1 MSFVIFALLLNYF
14 LCREYHA
21 IGKNKNVEFNLDI
34 NSEYFASLEYADSFE
49 PDDKIEDNNFY
60 FLKINKF
67 LKVNCIIYDKNIEPD
82 ETLLNSTNS
91 TEYCQSDIELK
102 DNKKLIGFPKILNN
116 DTKLYFI
123 FFIDN
128 NENYDNENK
137 TYEIN
142 RISFPKLLDINDYAF
157 ELKEN
162 ETFIYLMSGQSN
174 KYNML
179 STFSKFNISIYAY
192 SNKSFVDVGYIGENK
207 LIYQFDNTI
216 ELDNGYLFVIIDNY
230 INKKELV
237 KFSYFEYVK
246 LYSFQLYEECH
257 TISMSN
263 TVISL
268 LEIYNPE
275 NKIIKF
281 NYDEYGENILL
292 RVLDDNYEKFE
303 SMENLLDYS
312 YYKYIPVGYYYTPKN
327 YSVFL
332 FYKGNSLNNLIFEP
346 IDINEN
352 STEIQMEDFYYF
364 KLYKNNEL
372 SFDLK
377 PQDIKIILKLI
388 GDNLGSISINNEE
401 TYSFTKQNQIL
412 EIDKGDKDIFNITS
426 LDSDLILAIKSKIPE
441 ENIHYAKVGEDY
453 HITINQNKTF
463 IIFNIDY
470 DNYDYIQF
478 EFNNRRPFYKYKI
491 STDFGFFNQNEIEKN
506 EYVKEYE
513 VYHDLQYYNNDKNK
527 YLDLSKNLSKIYYI
541 SDLSENSD
549 VIIKS
554 KYFKELIYHPNNFTK
569 NMYDNLLNYENKK
582 IRLFFLTDKKTKFE
596 FYCGGSYH
604 GIDKDNSFVYYFYPE
619 TDLYCYTIM
628 SFYGY
633 VIGEQYDNDDEI
645 YSFEE
650 ENCINTTEIKPI
662 NDTYF
667 KLSFDYNFTNASHIN
682 YTLILS
688 DIKNK
693 ELFNTKINIFENFY
707 LSNKY
712 DNNKEFKFYKFA
724 LEKNLILNSTN
735 ICTIDLPIY
744 EEFKN
749 KEIVYDLIAETSP
762 SKMINIY
769 DVKNYKFSGGGG
781 PEPENKNYLKIII
794 PIIIL
799 LLIIIIVV
807 IIIILKYKKKREKSL
822 SEMMIDNSLEDGI
835 NISMKEI

>member
-1 MSFVIFALLLNYF
+1 
-14 LCREYHA
+14 
-21 IGKNKNVEFNLDI
+21 
-34 NSEYFASLEYADSFE
+34 
-49 PDDKIEDNNFY
+49 
-60 FLKINKF
+60 
-67 LKVNCIIYDKNIEPD
+67 
-82 ETLLNSTNS
+82 
-91 TEYCQSDIELK
+91 
-102 DNKKLIGFPKILNN
+102 
-116 DTKLYFI
+116 
-123 FFIDN
+123 
-128 NENYDNENK
+128 
-137 TYEIN
+137 
-142 RISFPKLLDINDYAF
+142 
-157 ELKEN
+157 
-162 ETFIYLMSGQSN
+162 
-174 KYNML
+174 
-179 STFSKFNISIYAY
+179 
-192 SNKSFVDVGYIGENK
+192 
-207 LIYQFDNTI
+207 
-216 ELDNGYLFVIIDNY
+216 
-230 INKKELV
+230 
-237 KFSYFEYVK
+237 
-246 LYSFQLYEECH
+246 
-257 TISMSN
+257 
-263 TVISL
+263 
-268 LEIYNPE
+268 
-275 NKIIKF
+275 
-281 NYDEYGENILL
+281 
-292 RVLDDNYEKFE
+292 
-303 SMENLLDYS
+303 
-312 YYKYIPVGYYYTPKN
+312 
-327 YSVFL
+327 
-332 FYKGNSLNNLIFEP
+332 
-346 IDINEN
+346 
-352 STEIQMEDFYYF
+352 
-364 KLYKNNEL
+364 
-372 SFDLK
+372 
-377 PQDIKIILKLI
+377 
-388 GDNLGSISINNEE
+388 
-401 TYSFTKQNQIL
+401 
-412 EIDKGDKDIFNITS
+412 
-426 LDSDLILAIKSKIPE
+426 
-441 ENIHYAKVGEDY
+441 
-453 HITINQNKTF
+453 
-463 IIFNIDY
+463 
-470 DNYDYIQF
+470 
-478 EFNNRRPFYKYKI
+478 
-491 STDFGFFNQNEIEKN
+491 
-506 EYVKEYE
+506 
-513 VYHDLQYYNNDKNK
+513 
-527 YLDLSKNLSKIYYI
+527 
-541 SDLSENSD
+541 LSENSD

-712 DNNKEFKFYKFA
+712 DNNKEFKFYKFV

-749 KEIVYDLIAETSP
+749 KEIIYDLIAETSP